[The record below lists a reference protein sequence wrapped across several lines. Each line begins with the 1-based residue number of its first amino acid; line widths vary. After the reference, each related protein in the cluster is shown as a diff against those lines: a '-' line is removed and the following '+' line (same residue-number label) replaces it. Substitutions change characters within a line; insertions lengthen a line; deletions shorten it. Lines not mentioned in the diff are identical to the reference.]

1 MNETTDK
8 AGHKICGDCGVYSHS
23 HGAACTLNDILT
35 EQVRKVIAHGMASRR
50 DAKST
55 AILVMAVIDDFL
67 VDHEIQVIG
76 GEGQLSRVIG

>member
-23 HGAACTLNDILT
+23 HGEACTSSDILT
-35 EQVRKVIAHGMASRR
+35 EQVRKVIARGMASRR

-55 AILVMAVIDDFL
+55 AILVMDVVNQFAASEVK
-67 VDHEIQVIG
+67 
-76 GEGQLSRVIG
+76 